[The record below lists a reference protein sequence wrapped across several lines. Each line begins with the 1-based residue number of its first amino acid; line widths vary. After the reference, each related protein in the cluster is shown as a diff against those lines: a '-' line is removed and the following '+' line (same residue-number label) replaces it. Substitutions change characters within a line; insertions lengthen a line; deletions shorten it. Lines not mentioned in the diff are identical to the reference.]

1 MQENLQNDQVCI
13 DILKKENT
21 ELQRFLSVTRDLFC
35 VFTYSGQI
43 VAVNASWKESLGYS
57 DSQLVGRNIFE
68 IIAKE
73 DLYATKFAISESVK
87 VGEME
92 KFINRLISSD
102 GEARYFEWRVKIFGN
117 RIYAAGRDISD
128 LMKTQEK
135 LEFYHTNYRSALFSW
150 I

>member
-13 DILKKENT
+13 DKLKKENT

-57 DSQLVGRNIFE
+57 DSRLVGRNIFE

-73 DLYATKFAISESVK
+73 DL
-87 VGEME
+87 
-92 KFINRLISSD
+92 
-102 GEARYFEWRVKIFGN
+102 
-117 RIYAAGRDISD
+117 
-128 LMKTQEK
+128 
-135 LEFYHTNYRSALFSW
+135 
-150 I
+150 